1 MYVILNTDEIVQ
13 RYMAYDSLFSF
24 YENGVKDVVK
34 DAVFETGKRH
44 KFRFMGERHLEAY
57 WDQSLAGRTARAW
70 EEAIDMALDH
80 SPQSVQD
87 YQQGHHKVDRD
98 VIHLVADQIE
108 EEIERLVLALVKEKS
123 FKVLSVDP
131 SIYNEWIGNDL
142 VVEIARMPEEYDG
155 CA

>member
-1 MYVILNTDEIVQ
+1 VYVILNTDELVQ

-24 YENGVKDVVK
+24 YENGIKDLIK
-34 DAVFETGKRH
+34 DAVFETGKRN

-87 YQQGHHKVDRD
+87 YQQAHYKVDRD
-98 VIHLVADQIE
+98 VIHLVAEQIE
-108 EEIERLVLALVKEKS
+108 EEAEQLILSLIKERS
-123 FKVLSVDP
+123 FKILHVNPKHV
-131 SIYNEWIGNDL
+131 NEWIGNDL
-142 VVEIARMPEEYDG
+142 VVEIARVPEEYDG